1 MYKANQGTFE
11 RTKMYKS
18 FIKSIK
24 EDAILS
30 VDVSSIREDG
40 PDSVYLDIPC
50 ADTQVI
56 AQNAVAISNFIGNKN
71 QNIYIERFG
80 NSSTTIVIENP
91 TLKMTE
97 DGTMVDYAGRDRTG
111 YGNVLIETN
120 VHELPR
126 NTKPLSSV
134 EPLISEDW

>member
-56 AQNAVAISNFIGNKN
+56 AQTAQAISNFIGNKN
-71 QNIYIERFG
+71 QNIWIERFG

-91 TLKMTE
+91 TLSLKD
-97 DGTMVDYAGRDRTG
+97 DGSILDSQGNDRTG
-111 YGNVLIETN
+111 YANIMIESN

-126 NTKPLSSV
+126 NTAALETVNPNISS
-134 EPLISEDW
+134 DR